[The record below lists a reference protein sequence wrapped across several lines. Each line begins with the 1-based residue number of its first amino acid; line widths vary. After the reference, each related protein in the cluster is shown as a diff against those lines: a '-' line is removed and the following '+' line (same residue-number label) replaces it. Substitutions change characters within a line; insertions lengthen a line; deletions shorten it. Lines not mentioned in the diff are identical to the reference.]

1 MRFAAID
8 VGSNAIR
15 LLLSAVHKEEGRPLF
30 KKQSLI
36 RMPLRLGG
44 EAFTGRRISE
54 EKINQ
59 LVLTMQGFRY
69 LIEAFGP
76 LAYRACATSAMRE
89 AENGAEIIRRIKE
102 ESGLDL
108 QIIDGALEAEII
120 SANHEYSA
128 DPPDVGHLYID
139 VGGGSTELTCFLP
152 GQPPVSHSFKIGTI
166 RLLKGQVSERT
177 WQELKEQV
185 QLLNK
190 SGLIRSA
197 VGSGGNINKLQRLAN
212 LKDGQPLK
220 RSRLS
225 QIYKNLKKLT
235 VSERILHLDLRPDR
249 ADVIVPA
256 AEIYLAV
263 LKWAGLREIKV
274 PEIGLVDGII
284 HILYREFEQHR
295 GNNG

>member
-1 MRFAAID
+1 MKFAAID

-15 LLLSAVHKEEGRPLF
+15 LLLSAVHTEQGRPVF

-44 EAFTGRRISE
+44 EAFTGRHISP

-59 LVLTMQGFRY
+59 LVLTMQGFRHLMAAY
-69 LIEAFGP
+69 GP
-76 LAYRACATSAMRE
+76 LSYRACATSAMRE
-89 AENGAEIIRRIKE
+89 AENGTEIIGRVKR
-102 ESGLDL
+102 ESGIDL
-108 QIIDGALEAEII
+108 QIIDGPLEAEII

-128 DPPDVGHLYID
+128 DHPDEGHLYID
-139 VGGGSTELTCFLP
+139 VGGGSTELTRFLP
-152 GQPPVSHSFKIGTI
+152 GQPAVSYSFKIGTI

-177 WQELKEQV
+177 WQELKQQV
-185 QLLNK
+185 QILSGN
-190 SGLIRSA
+190 GLIRTA
-197 VGSGGNINKLQRLAN
+197 VGSGGNINKLHRMAN
-212 LKDGQPLK
+212 LKDGQTMK
-220 RSRLS
+220 RSQLN
-225 QIYKNLKKLT
+225 QIYRNLKKLT

-263 LKWAGLREIKV
+263 LNWAGLKEIKV
-274 PEIGLVDGII
+274 PEIGLVDGLI
-284 HILYREFEQHR
+284 HILYREYAQNG